1 MLLRNL
7 TVANLCNLECT
18 PKKEWMGARLEVKL
32 ILTART
38 KNATKE
44 TKLDGLLGNLKI
56 RIQRKF
62 VRLTRSGGE

>member
-18 PKKEWMGARLEVKL
+18 PGMDLEVKL

-38 KNATKE
+38 KNAKK
-44 TKLDGLLGNLKI
+44 KLWMG
-56 RIQRKF
+56 
-62 VRLTRSGGE
+62 TR